1 MSLTSQA
8 KRLRELTKLVT
19 YHRERYHRDDAA
31 EIPDEVYDSLVAE
44 LRELELKVNGVTKVT
59 DVIGAAPVA
68 AFTKVTH
75 AVPQWSFDNVF
86 DYNEL
91 IEWDERAIRV
101 LGEADTTVAYTYV
114 AEHKIDGLKLVLT
127 YQAGVLVRAVTRG
140 DGIVGEDVTHSARTI
155 QSLPEVLKHPVDLV
169 CVGEVLLAND
179 AFKALN
185 EQQSKT
191 GESLFANARNAAAG
205 SLRQLD
211 PEIARARGLSLF
223 CYDIDLFIPNGTK
236 LVTPETQMDEH
247 ALLSTLGLPTNSYA
261 THCKKL
267 ADIETFYQHWSNK
280 RNTLP
285 YGIDGVVIKI
295 NECPIQRMLGYTAK
309 APRFGIA
316 YKFPA
321 EQATTVVEAIDLQV
335 GRTGVI
341 TPVAHL
347 RPVRIA
353 GSTVARATLHNED
366 QIKRLDVRVGDTVVL
381 QKAGDVIPEVVN
393 VVIELRPSKTKAYI
407 FPTFVAGCGGDGRI
421 ERIPGEAAYRCVVLD
436 SPDIQ
441 RLKLSYFVSKAALN
455 IDGVGPKIID
465 ALLEAELIS
474 SPVELFR
481 LRLEDVRSLPG
492 FKDKSAENVIK
503 AIETARHQP
512 MYRVLVALG
521 IDGVGEETARLVA
534 EHFQDFKQLRAASV
548 ADLEAIHGIGNIV
561 AEALVTWLK
570 QKEHKALLD
579 ELLKELTLE
588 AVEVTTSQ
596 ALKGATVVVTG
607 TLSGYSRDEA
617 KDLVRRH
624 GGTVA
629 SSVSKKTTFV
639 VVGAEAGSKAVDAK
653 RLGVPTLTE
662 TEFLAR
668 IAKPSGK

>member
-393 VVIELRPSKTKAYI
+393 VVMELRPSKTKAYI

-548 ADLEAIHGIGNIV
+548 TDLEAIHGIGNIV

-588 AVEVTTSQ
+588 AAEVTTSQ

-662 TEFLAR
+662 AEFLAR

>member
-1 MSLTSQA
+1 MSKSSSQ
-8 KRLRELTKLVT
+8 KRLAELTKLVA
-19 YHRERYHRDDAA
+19 YHHERYHRDDAP
-31 EIPDEVYDSLVAE
+31 EIADEVYDSLVTE
-44 LRELELKVNGVTKVT
+44 LRALELEINGVTKTT
-59 DVIGAAPVA
+59 DKIGAPAVA

-75 AVPQWSFDNVF
+75 AVAQWSFDNVF
-86 DYNEL
+86 DYTEL
-91 IEWDERAIRV
+91 TEWDERAARV
-101 LGEADTTVAYTYV
+101 LGEADTKTMYTYV

-140 DGIVGEDVTHSARTI
+140 DGVVGEDVTHTARTI
-155 QSLPEVLKHPVDLV
+155 KGLPEVLTHPVDLV

-179 AFKALN
+179 AFKLLN
-185 EQQSKT
+185 EQQAKA
-191 GESLFANARNAAAG
+191 GEPLFANARNAAAG
-205 SLRQLD
+205 TLRQLD

-223 CYDIDLFIPNGTK
+223 CYDIDLFVPNGTK

-247 ALLSTLGLPTNSYA
+247 AILAILGLPTNSYV

-267 ADIETFYQHWSNK
+267 ADVETFYQHWSNK
-280 RNTLP
+280 RDTLP

-295 NECPIQRMLGYTAK
+295 NECPVQRMLGYTAK

-321 EQATTVVEAIDLQV
+321 EQATTIVEAIDLQV

-381 QKAGDVIPEVVN
+381 QKAGDVIPEVVS
-393 VVIELRPSKTKAYI
+393 VVMELRPSKTKAYT
-407 FPTFVAGCGGDGRI
+407 FPKVVAGCGGDGRI

-436 SPDIQ
+436 SPDIL
-441 RLKLSYFVSKAALN
+441 RLKISYFVSKAALN

-474 SPVELFR
+474 SPVDLFR
-481 LRLEDVRSLPG
+481 LRLADVLSLPG
-492 FKDKSAENVIK
+492 FKEKSAENVIT
-503 AIETARHQP
+503 AIAAARHQP

-521 IDGVGEETARLVA
+521 IDGVGEETARLIA
-534 EHFQDFKQLRAASV
+534 DHFPDFKLLRAATV
-548 ADLEAIHGIGNIV
+548 AELEAIHGIGSIV
-561 AEALVTWLK
+561 ADALVTWLK
-570 QKEHKALLD
+570 QKEHKAMLD
-579 ELLKELTLE
+579 ELLKELVIE
-588 AVEVTTSQ
+588 KMEVTTSQ
-596 ALKGATVVVTG
+596 ALRGSTVVVTG

-639 VVGAEAGSKAVDAK
+639 VVGAEAGSKAAEAK
-653 RLGVPTLTE
+653 RLGVPMLTE
-662 TEFLAR
+662 AEFLAR
-668 IAKPSGK
+668 IAKGDGK

>member
-1 MSLTSQA
+1 MSKSTTQ
-8 KRLRELTKLVT
+8 KRLEELTKLVA
-19 YHRERYHRDDAA
+19 YHHKRYHQDDAP
-31 EIPDEVYDSLVAE
+31 EIADEVYDSLVTE
-44 LRELELKVNGVTKVT
+44 LRALELELKGTTKTV
-59 DVIGAAPVA
+59 DKIGAAPVA

-75 AVPQWSFDNVF
+75 AVAQWSFDNVF
-86 DYNEL
+86 DFAEL
-91 IEWDERAIRV
+91 TEWDERAARV
-101 LGEADTTVAYTYV
+101 LGEADAKSTYTYV

-140 DGIVGEDVTHSARTI
+140 NGVVGEDVTHTARTI
-155 QSLPEVLKHPVDLV
+155 KGLPEVLTQAVDLV

-179 AFKALN
+179 TFKLLN
-185 EQQSKT
+185 EQQAAA
-191 GESLFANARNAAAG
+191 GEPLFANPRNAAAG

-223 CYDIDLFIPNGTK
+223 CYDIDLFIPNGTN
-236 LVTPETQMDEH
+236 LAVPETQMDEH
-247 ALLSTLGLPTNSYA
+247 ALLATLGLPINSYV
-261 THCKKL
+261 TYCKQL
-267 ADIETFYQHWSNK
+267 TDVETFYQHWSKK
-280 RNTLP
+280 RDTLP

-295 NECPIQRMLGYTAK
+295 NECPVQRMLGYTAK

-321 EQATTVVEAIDLQV
+321 EQATTIVEAIDLQV

-381 QKAGDVIPEVVN
+381 QKAGDVIPEVVS
-393 VVIELRPSKTKAYI
+393 VVMELRPSKTKAYT
-407 FPTFVAGCGGDGRI
+407 FPKVVAGCGGDGRI

-436 SPDIQ
+436 SPDIL
-441 RLKLSYFVSKAALN
+441 RLKISYFVSKAALN

-474 SPVELFR
+474 SPVDLFR
-481 LRLEDVRSLPG
+481 LRLADVLSLPG
-492 FKDKSAENVIK
+492 FKEKSAENVIN
-503 AIETARHQP
+503 AISSARHQP

-521 IDGVGEETARLVA
+521 IDGVGEETARLIA
-534 EHFQDFKQLRAASV
+534 EHFPDFKQLRTASV
-548 ADLEAIHGIGNIV
+548 AQLEAIHGIGSIV

-579 ELLKELTLE
+579 ELLKELVIEE
-588 AVEVTTSQ
+588 AAVTTSQ
-596 ALKGATVVVTG
+596 ALRGSTVVVTG

-639 VVGAEAGSKAVDAK
+639 VVGAEAGSKAAEAK

-662 TEFLAR
+662 AEFLAR
-668 IAKPSGK
+668 IAKGDGK

>member
-1 MSLTSQA
+1 MSQA
-8 KRLRELTKLVT
+8 SKEKRLRELTKLVA
-19 YHRERYHRDDAA
+19 YHRERYHTDDAP
-31 EIPDEVYDSLVAE
+31 EIADEVYDSLLIE
-44 LRELELKVNGVTKVT
+44 LRDLELELKGEV
-59 DVIGAAPVA
+59 VA
-68 AFTKVTH
+68 ANTVGSATSTAFAKVSH
-75 AVPQWSFDNVF
+75 AVAQWSFDNVF
-86 DYNEL
+86 DYAEL
-91 IEWDERAIRV
+91 IDWDERATRV
-101 LGEADTTVAYTYV
+101 LGEADTKVAYTYV

-140 DGIVGEDVTHSARTI
+140 NGTVGEDVTHTARTI
-155 QSLPEVLKHPVDLV
+155 KDLPEVLTHAVDLV

-179 AFKALN
+179 AFKILN
-185 EQQSKT
+185 EQQVKT
-191 GESLFANARNAAAG
+191 GEALFANPRNAAAG
-205 SLRQLD
+205 TLRQLD
-211 PEIARARGLSLF
+211 PEISRARGLSLF
-223 CYDIDLFIPNGTK
+223 CYDIDLFIPNSSG
-236 LVTPETQMDEH
+236 LVVPETQMDEH
-247 ALLSTLGLPTNSYA
+247 KLLAKLGLPTNSYA
-261 THCKKL
+261 THCLKL
-267 ADIETFYQHWSNK
+267 ADVETFYQRWSK
-280 RNTLP
+280 ERDTLP

-295 NECPIQRMLGYTAK
+295 NECAVQRMLGYTAK

-321 EQATTVVEAIDLQV
+321 EQATTIVEAIDLQV

-381 QKAGDVIPEVVN
+381 QKAGDVIPEVVS
-393 VVIELRPSKTKAYI
+393 VVMELRPSKTKPYT
-407 FPTFVAGCGGDGRI
+407 FPKFVAGCGGDGRI
-421 ERIPGEAAYRCVVLD
+421 ERIPGEAAFRCVVLD
-436 SPDIQ
+436 SPDIL
-441 RLKLSYFVSKAALN
+441 RLRISYFVSKAALN

-474 SPVELFR
+474 SPVDLFR
-481 LRLEDVRSLPG
+481 LRLADVLTLPG
-492 FKDKSAENVIK
+492 FKEKSAENVIN
-503 AIETARHQP
+503 AVETARHQP
-512 MYRVLVALG
+512 LYRVLVALG
-521 IDGVGEETARLVA
+521 IDGVGEETARLIA
-534 EHFQDFKQLRAASV
+534 DHFPDFKKLQTATV
-548 ADLEAIHGIGNIV
+548 ADLEAIHGIGSIV

-579 ELLKELTLE
+579 ELLKELVIE
-588 AVEVTTSQ
+588 KMEVSTSQ
-596 ALKGATVVVTG
+596 VLRGSTVVVTG

-639 VVGAEAGSKAVDAK
+639 VVGAEAGSKAAEAT

-662 TEFLAR
+662 AEFLAR
-668 IAKPSGK
+668 LPK

>member
-1 MSLTSQA
+1 MSKSSSQ
-8 KRLRELTKLVT
+8 KRLAELTKLVA
-19 YHRERYHRDDAA
+19 YHHERYHRDDAP
-31 EIPDEVYDSLVAE
+31 EIADEVYDSLVTE
-44 LRELELKVNGVTKVT
+44 LRALELEINGVTKTT
-59 DVIGAAPVA
+59 DKIGAPAVA

-75 AVPQWSFDNVF
+75 AVAQWSFDNVF
-86 DYNEL
+86 DYTEL
-91 IEWDERAIRV
+91 TEWDERAARV
-101 LGEADTTVAYTYV
+101 LGEADTKTTYTYV

-140 DGIVGEDVTHSARTI
+140 DGVVGEDVTHTARTI
-155 QSLPEVLKHPVDLV
+155 KGLPEVLTHPVDLV

-179 AFKALN
+179 AFKLLN
-185 EQQSKT
+185 EQQAKA
-191 GESLFANARNAAAG
+191 GEPLFANARNAAAG
-205 SLRQLD
+205 TLRQLD

-223 CYDIDLFIPNGTK
+223 CYDIDLFVPNGTK

-247 ALLSTLGLPTNSYA
+247 AILAILGLPTNSYV

-267 ADIETFYQHWSNK
+267 ADVETFYQHWSNK
-280 RNTLP
+280 RDTLP

-295 NECPIQRMLGYTAK
+295 NECPVQRMLGYTAK

-321 EQATTVVEAIDLQV
+321 EQATTIVEAIDLQV

-381 QKAGDVIPEVVN
+381 QKAGDVIPEVVS
-393 VVIELRPSKTKAYI
+393 VVMELRPSKTKAYT
-407 FPTFVAGCGGDGRI
+407 FPKVVAGCGGDGRI

-436 SPDIQ
+436 SPDIL
-441 RLKLSYFVSKAALN
+441 RLKISYFVSKAALN

-474 SPVELFR
+474 SPVDLFR
-481 LRLEDVRSLPG
+481 LRLADVLSLPG
-492 FKDKSAENVIK
+492 FKEKSAENVIT
-503 AIETARHQP
+503 AIAAARHQP

-521 IDGVGEETARLVA
+521 IDGVGEETARLIA
-534 EHFQDFKQLRAASV
+534 DHFPDFKLLRAATV
-548 ADLEAIHGIGNIV
+548 AELEAIHGIGSIV
-561 AEALVTWLK
+561 ADALVTWLK
-570 QKEHKALLD
+570 QKEHKAMLD
-579 ELLKELTLE
+579 ELLKELVIE
-588 AVEVTTSQ
+588 KMEVTTSQ
-596 ALKGATVVVTG
+596 ALRGSTVVVTG

-639 VVGAEAGSKAVDAK
+639 VVGAEAGSKAAEAK

-662 TEFLAR
+662 AEFLAR
-668 IAKPSGK
+668 IAKGDGK

>member
-1 MSLTSQA
+1 MSKSSSQ
-8 KRLRELTKLVT
+8 KRLAELTKLVA
-19 YHRERYHRDDAA
+19 YHHERYHRDDAP
-31 EIPDEVYDSLVAE
+31 EIADEVYDSLVTE
-44 LRELELKVNGVTKVT
+44 LRALELEINGVTKTT
-59 DVIGAAPVA
+59 DKIGAPAVA

-75 AVPQWSFDNVF
+75 AVAQWSFDNVF
-86 DYNEL
+86 DYTEL
-91 IEWDERAIRV
+91 TEWDERAARV
-101 LGEADTTVAYTYV
+101 LGEADTKTMYTYV

-140 DGIVGEDVTHSARTI
+140 DGVVGEDVTHTARTI
-155 QSLPEVLKHPVDLV
+155 KGLPEVLTHPVDLV

-179 AFKALN
+179 AFKLLN
-185 EQQSKT
+185 EQQAKA
-191 GESLFANARNAAAG
+191 GEPLFANARNAAAG
-205 SLRQLD
+205 TLRQLD

-223 CYDIDLFIPNGTK
+223 CYDIDLFVPNGTK

-247 ALLSTLGLPTNSYA
+247 AILATLGLPTNSYV

-267 ADIETFYQHWSNK
+267 ADVETFYQHWSNK
-280 RNTLP
+280 RDTLP

-295 NECPIQRMLGYTAK
+295 NECPVQRMLGYTAK

-321 EQATTVVEAIDLQV
+321 EQATTIVEAIDLQV

-381 QKAGDVIPEVVN
+381 QKAGDVIPEVVS
-393 VVIELRPSKTKAYI
+393 VVMELRPSKTEAYT
-407 FPTFVAGCGGDGRI
+407 FPKVVAGCGGDGRI

-436 SPDIQ
+436 SPDIL
-441 RLKLSYFVSKAALN
+441 RLKISYFVSKAALN

-474 SPVELFR
+474 SPVDLFR
-481 LRLEDVRSLPG
+481 LRLADVLSLPG
-492 FKDKSAENVIK
+492 FKEKSAENVIT
-503 AIETARHQP
+503 AIAAARHQP

-521 IDGVGEETARLVA
+521 IDGVGEETARLIA
-534 EHFQDFKQLRAASV
+534 DHFPDFKLLRAATV
-548 ADLEAIHGIGNIV
+548 AELEAIHGIGSIV
-561 AEALVTWLK
+561 ADALVTWLK
-570 QKEHKALLD
+570 QKEHKAMLD
-579 ELLKELTLE
+579 ELLKELVIE
-588 AVEVTTSQ
+588 KMEVTTSQ
-596 ALKGATVVVTG
+596 ALRGSTVVVTG

-639 VVGAEAGSKAVDAK
+639 VVGAEAGSKAAEAK

-662 TEFLAR
+662 AEFLAR
-668 IAKPSGK
+668 IAKGDGK

>member
-1 MSLTSQA
+1 MSVPAQK
-8 KRLRELTKLVT
+8 KRLRELTKLVA
-19 YHRERYHRDDAA
+19 YHRDRYHRDDAP
-31 EIPDEVYDSLVAE
+31 EISDAAYDSLVTE
-44 LRELELKVNGVTKVT
+44 LRELELAIHGATT
-59 DVIGAAPVA
+59 TADVIGAAPAA
-68 AFTKVTH
+68 AFTKVAH

-86 DYNEL
+86 DFAEL
-91 IEWDERAIRV
+91 TEWDERAARV
-101 LGEADTTVAYTYV
+101 LGEADTPVAYTYV
-114 AEHKIDGLKLVLT
+114 VEHKIDGLKLVLT

-140 DGIVGEDVTHSARTI
+140 DGVVGEDVTHTARTI
-155 QSLPEVLKHPVDLV
+155 KGLPEVLTHSVDLV

-179 AFKALN
+179 AFVALN
-185 EQQSKT
+185 EQQTKA
-191 GESLFANARNAAAG
+191 GEKLFENPRNAAAG

-223 CYDIDLFIPNGTK
+223 CYDIDVFVPNDSGL
-236 LVTPETQMDEH
+236 LVPVTQMDEH
-247 ALLSTLGLPTNSYA
+247 ALLATLGLPTNAYA
-261 THCKKL
+261 THCTTV
-267 ADIETFYQHWSNK
+267 ADIETFYQHWSK
-280 RNTLP
+280 QRESLP

-295 NECPIQRMLGYTAK
+295 NECAVQRMLGYTAK
-309 APRFGIA
+309 APRFGVA

-321 EQATTVVEAIDLQV
+321 EQATTMVEAIDLQV

-381 QKAGDVIPEVVN
+381 QKAGDVIPEVVS
-393 VVIELRPSKTKAYI
+393 VVMELRPSKTKAYT
-407 FPTFVAGCGGDGRI
+407 FPKFVAGCGGDGRI

-474 SPVELFR
+474 SPVDLFR
-481 LRLEDVRSLPG
+481 LRLEDILSLPG
-492 FKDKSAENVIK
+492 FKDKSAKNVIQ
-503 AIETARHQP
+503 AIKTARHQP

-521 IDGVGEETARLVA
+521 IDGVGEETARLIA
-534 EHFQDFKQLRAASV
+534 DHFPDFKQLRAASV
-548 ADLEAIHGIGNIV
+548 ADLEAIHGIGTIV
-561 AEALVTWLK
+561 AKALVVWLK

-579 ELLKELTLE
+579 ELLKELTIE
-588 AVEVTTSQ
+588 AVEITTSQ
-596 ALKGATVVVTG
+596 VLRGSTVVVTG

-617 KDLVRRH
+617 KELVRRH

-629 SSVSKKTTFV
+629 NSVSKKTSFV
-639 VVGAEAGSKAVDAK
+639 VVGAAAGSKADEAV

-662 TEFLAR
+662 AEFLKR
-668 IAKPSGK
+668 IAGKGGK

>member
-1 MSLTSQA
+1 MSKSTTQ
-8 KRLRELTKLVT
+8 KRLEELTKLVA
-19 YHRERYHRDDAA
+19 YHQKRYHQDDAP
-31 EIPDEVYDSLVAE
+31 EIADEVYDSLVTE
-44 LRELELKVNGVTKVT
+44 LRALELELNGATSTT
-59 DVIGAAPVA
+59 DKIGAAAVA

-75 AVPQWSFDNVF
+75 AVAQWSFDNVF
-86 DYNEL
+86 DFAEL
-91 IEWDERAIRV
+91 TEWDERAARV
-101 LGEADTTVAYTYV
+101 LGEADAKSTYTYV

-140 DGIVGEDVTHSARTI
+140 NGVVGEDVTHTARTI
-155 QSLPEVLKHPVDLV
+155 KGLPEVLTQAVDLV

-179 AFKALN
+179 TFKLLN
-185 EQQSKT
+185 EQQAAA
-191 GESLFANARNAAAG
+191 GEPLFANPRNAAAG

-223 CYDIDLFIPNGTK
+223 CYDIDLFIPNGTN
-236 LVTPETQMDEH
+236 LAVPETQMDEH
-247 ALLSTLGLPTNSYA
+247 ALLETLGLPINSYV
-261 THCKKL
+261 TYCKQL
-267 ADIETFYQHWSNK
+267 TDVETFYQHWSKK
-280 RNTLP
+280 RDTLP

-295 NECPIQRMLGYTAK
+295 NECPVQRMLGYTAK

-321 EQATTVVEAIDLQV
+321 EQATTIVEAIDLQV

-381 QKAGDVIPEVVN
+381 QKAGDVIPEVVS
-393 VVIELRPSKTKAYI
+393 VVMELRPSKTKAYT
-407 FPTFVAGCGGDGRI
+407 FPKVVAGCGGDGRI

-436 SPDIQ
+436 SPDIL
-441 RLKLSYFVSKAALN
+441 RLKISYFVSKAALN

-474 SPVELFR
+474 SPVDLFR
-481 LRLEDVRSLPG
+481 LRLADVLSLPG
-492 FKDKSAENVIK
+492 FKEKSAENVIN
-503 AIETARHQP
+503 AISSARHQP

-521 IDGVGEETARLVA
+521 IDGVGEETARLIA
-534 EHFQDFKQLRAASV
+534 EHFPDFKQLRTASV
-548 ADLEAIHGIGNIV
+548 AQLEAIHGIGSIV

-579 ELLKELTLE
+579 ELLKELVIEE
-588 AVEVTTSQ
+588 AAVTTSQ
-596 ALKGATVVVTG
+596 ALRGSTVVVTG

-639 VVGAEAGSKAVDAK
+639 LVGAEAGSKAAEAK

-662 TEFLAR
+662 AEFLAR
-668 IAKPSGK
+668 IAKGDGK